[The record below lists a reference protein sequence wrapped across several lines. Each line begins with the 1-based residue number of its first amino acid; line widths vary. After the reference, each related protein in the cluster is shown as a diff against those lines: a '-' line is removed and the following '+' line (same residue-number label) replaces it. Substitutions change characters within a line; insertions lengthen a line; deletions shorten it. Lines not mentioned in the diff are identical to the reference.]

1 VTEKQDEAAVPVA
14 VDYAAIEDSIASEL
28 EPDSDDTGAEPDEDT
43 TDDGATDDEDDDET
57 GAEENGGI
65 EAQPDTEAALEGLTK
80 QLERRA
86 QSYGKSLAT
95 ILGDDWHGLVPCP
108 LCAEHFPGLLTPA
121 PPSEETIAAIRP
133 LIGLPDFSNY
143 VPDTFARQCNRCS
156 GRGKTLTGS
165 QVPEYATMR
174 CKECNGTGF
183 VSAEAGF
190 DYRNGTASSEPVP
203 APTHEE
209 NPEAPALPPDAII
222 ALERMLAS
230 AQNRAQ

>member
-1 VTEKQDEAAVPVA
+1 VTKELATTAAPA
-14 VDYAAIEDSIASEL
+14 EVDYAAIEDSIASEM
-28 EPDSDDTGAEPDEDT
+28 EPDSEDTEGAPDEDATGDDDTGDE
-43 TDDGATDDEDDDET
+43 GDDET

-108 LCAEHFPGLLTPA
+108 LCSEHFPGLLTPA

-143 VPDTFARQCNRCS
+143 VPDTFARKCERCS

-174 CKECNGTGF
+174 CKDCNGTGF
-183 VSAEAGF
+183 KSAEAGATPS
-190 DYRNGTASSEPVP
+190 NGTDTDGGYV

-209 NPEAPALPPDAII
+209 NPEAPPLPPAAVE
-222 ALERMLAS
+222 ALEKMLA
-230 AQNRAQ
+230 AAHNRA